1 MPKQR
6 RNFRPITGFPGAQ
19 WFNEVCGYCSGNAG
33 SWWKCPGKSNHSQ
46 TVRCQLLPPIGEV
59 VPVPFDGDFSV
70 IEEWG
75 KSRDGHPEHCGVPS
89 MLMPDSRP
97 WFQIYRGPV
106 WYCPECEAVSL
117 TSRGFMCTPRGDYV
131 RSWRTTPPKDEDRNS
146 ITFKETP

>member
-19 WFNEVCGYCSGNAG
+19 WFDKVCGYCLGKAG

-75 KSRDGHPEHCGVPS
+75 KSGDGHPSHCGVPAL
-89 MLMPDSRP
+89 LMPDSRP
-97 WFQIYRGPV
+97 WFQTYRGPV
-106 WYCPECEAVSL
+106 WYCPECEAASL
-117 TSRGFMCTPRGDYV
+117 AGRGYAWTARYRFERH
-131 RSWRTTPPKDEDRNS
+131 WREEQPKDEDRNTIS
-146 ITFKETP
+146 FKVTP